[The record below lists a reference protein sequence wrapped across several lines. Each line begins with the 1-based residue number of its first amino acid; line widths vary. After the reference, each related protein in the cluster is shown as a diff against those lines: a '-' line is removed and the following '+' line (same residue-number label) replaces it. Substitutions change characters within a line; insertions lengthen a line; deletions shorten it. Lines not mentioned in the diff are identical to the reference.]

1 MLRTGVR
8 IVCVTCDVTF
18 FYQRKRETKA
28 KRDLWNRP
36 NKNNANGGSHLAS
49 DSTEELAAASFPN
62 TRGCVADRESF
73 EKLMTVP

>member
-1 MLRTGVR
+1 MSH
-8 IVCVTCDVTF
+8 F
-18 FYQRKRETKA
+18 STKE
-28 KRDLWNRP
+28 KGKQKLKEDLQNRP
-36 NKNNANGGSHLAS
+36 NKNNANGASHLAS